1 MKTNLTKE
9 IEKSI
14 ILTSKAISLGIYSC
28 LDVEDKV
35 KRLSMRCLSFLK
47 WADIANVCNCSIR
60 YVYKLRILGL
70 QDILKILIK
79 VNLV

>member
-28 LDVEDKV
+28 LDVEISK
-35 KRLSMRCLSFLK
+35 
-47 WADIANVCNCSIR
+47 
-60 YVYKLRILGL
+60 
-70 QDILKILIK
+70 KIIYEMLIFSK
-79 VNLV
+79 MG

>member
-60 YVYKLRILGL
+60 YVYKLHILGL
-70 QDILKILIK
+70 TKVTKIKSID
-79 VNLV
+79 